1 MRQNTSSDQTK
12 TERQANRPS
21 PASPHR
27 RDDKGMGKGE
37 QTHQKPPAP
46 PASASGAGASGT
58 ET

>member
-27 RDDKGMGKGE
+27 RDDKGMGK
-37 QTHQKPPAP
+37 
-46 PASASGAGASGT
+46 
-58 ET
+58 